1 MHRASAIAARIKL
14 SSCQFFR
21 EPRMIFMDTGAE
33 HALLAAA
40 KMAYEHMEPFGE
52 SKHVVSVLA
61 LAIAKAEGSEAHDM
75 FRIFDK
81 LGGEKKSLD
90 IIEKA
95 EGKRPSGYV
104 HELWRKQRRIPA
116 IRAVLLLD
124 ECKRRG
130 IAATYAEDCV
140 ASADTR
146 SSISRKEKQQ

>member
-1 MHRASAIAARIKL
+1 
-14 SSCQFFR
+14 
-21 EPRMIFMDTGAE
+21 
-33 HALLAAA
+33 
-40 KMAYEHMEPFGE
+40 MEPFGE
-52 SKHVVSVLA
+52 NKHVVSVLA
-61 LAIAKAEGSEAHDM
+61 LAIARAEELSETHDM
-75 FRIFDK
+75 FNFDK

-95 EGKRPSGYV
+95 EGKRPSGYAR
-104 HELWRKQRRIPA
+104 ELWRKQRRIPA

-124 ECKRRG
+124 ECTRRG